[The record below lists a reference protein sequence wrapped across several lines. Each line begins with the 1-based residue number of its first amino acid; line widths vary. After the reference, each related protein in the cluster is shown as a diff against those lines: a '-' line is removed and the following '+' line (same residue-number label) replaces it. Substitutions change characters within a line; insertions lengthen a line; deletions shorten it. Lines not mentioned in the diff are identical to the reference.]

1 MAVWA
6 TFVKR
11 AADSP
16 WRLEAVSV
24 LGADRAR
31 ALAEREHA
39 RHRVVGA
46 EIRVRQFSSINDVPD
61 HLESLQS

>member
-1 MAVWA
+1 MSVWA

-11 AADSP
+11 SAESQ
-16 WRLEAVSV
+16 WRLEAISV

-39 RHRVVGA
+39 RHRVIGA
-46 EIRVRQFSSINDVPD
+46 EYRVQQFSSTRDIPQS
-61 HLESLQS
+61 LEA

>member
-1 MAVWA
+1 MSVWA

-11 AADSP
+11 SADAP
-16 WRLEAVSV
+16 WRLEAISV

-39 RHRVVGA
+39 RDRVIGA
-46 EIRVRQFSSINDVPD
+46 EFRVQQFASTKDIPQS
-61 HLESLQS
+61 LED

>member
-1 MAVWA
+1 MSVWA

-11 AADSP
+11 SAESQ
-16 WRLEAVSV
+16 WRLEAISV

-39 RHRVVGA
+39 RHRVIGA
-46 EIRVRQFSSINDVPD
+46 EYRVQQFSSTRDIPQS
-61 HLESLQS
+61 LES